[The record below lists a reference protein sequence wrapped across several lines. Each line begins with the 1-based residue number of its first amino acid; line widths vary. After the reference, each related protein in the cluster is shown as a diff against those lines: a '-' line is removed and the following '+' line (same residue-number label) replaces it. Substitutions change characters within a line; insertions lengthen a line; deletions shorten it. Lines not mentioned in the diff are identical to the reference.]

1 MTNYNFVTVFVP
13 QITLLLYW
21 TGCAAFAVV
30 SVCVQITSDAKAST
44 SIRKNFHL
52 IACLVYVPGL
62 LRDPCL
68 LYLASGVAFAV
79 FVLLEV
85 SVFFNTLLL

>member
-1 MTNYNFVTVFVP
+1 M
-13 QITLLLYW
+13 
-21 TGCAAFAVV
+21 
-30 SVCVQITSDAKAST
+30 SDAKAST

-62 LRDPCL
+62 VRDPCL
-68 LYLASGVAFAV
+68 LYLASGVVFAG

-85 SVFFNTLLL
+85 SIYDYL